1 MRDVSE
7 FFSFLFF
14 PQQTPVSVV
23 DILIFLMFTR
33 VPEAFVCVSLNPTP
47 VTDPILCCSGT
58 GSDRFSR
65 ILRHMLSQRRWVG
78 GPKSSCSTSDGIGAT
93 LLASVF
99 LF

>member
-14 PQQTPVSVV
+14 PPTNTSSVV
-23 DILIFLMFTR
+23 DILIFLLFTQ
-33 VPEAFVCVSLNPTP
+33 VPEAFVYVSLNSTP

-78 GPKSSCSTSDGIGAT
+78 GPEE
-93 LLASVF
+93 F
-99 LF
+99 LFYL